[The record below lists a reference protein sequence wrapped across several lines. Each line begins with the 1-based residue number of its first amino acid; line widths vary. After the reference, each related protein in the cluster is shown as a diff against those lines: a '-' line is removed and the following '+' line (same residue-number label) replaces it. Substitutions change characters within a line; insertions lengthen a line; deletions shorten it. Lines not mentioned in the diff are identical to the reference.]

1 MVANDI
7 TVTFDEIS
15 NAMRD
20 YLAEIHR
27 IGHGKMWVSTT
38 LIAEQ
43 LSVSAPATV
52 RMMRRLQERGLV
64 EHLPYKGVQL
74 TLAGE
79 KAALL
84 AIRRH
89 RLSER
94 FLVDVLKMDWSEVH
108 EAAEIFQ
115 RGITAAIED
124 RIDML
129 MDYPTNCPH
138 GDPIP
143 SKSGT
148 MPQLDDRPLTV
159 VPHGVSGTISRIK
172 TREAEK
178 LRYLAD
184 VGMVPGVR
192 FLLVNRA
199 PFNGPLRIA
208 LNDRDEHII
217 GSELAAALW
226 VHCDDDPPSKPERT
240 EETNG

>member
-1 MVANDI
+1 MSEDDI
-7 TVTFDEIS
+7 TVTFEEIS

-52 RMMRRLQERGLV
+52 RMMHRLQNRGLV

-79 KAALL
+79 KVALL

-89 RLSER
+89 RLAER

-108 EAAEIFQ
+108 EEAEVFQ
-115 RGITAAIED
+115 RGITSAIED
-124 RIDML
+124 RIDAL
-129 MDYPTNCPH
+129 MDFPTNCPH

-143 SKSGT
+143 SKSGV
-148 MPQLDDRPLTV
+148 MPQVDDRPLTV
-159 VPHGVSGTISRIK
+159 VPRGVSGTISRIK
-172 TREAEK
+172 TRETEK
-178 LRYLAD
+178 LQYLAK
-184 VGMVPGVR
+184 VGMVPGTP
-192 FLLVNRA
+192 FLLVNRG
-199 PFNGPLRIA
+199 PFNGPLRA
-208 LNDRDEHII
+208 RLNDRDEYII
-217 GSELAAALW
+217 GNELAAAIW
-226 VHCDDDPPSKPERT
+226 VHREDDFQEMQKDTSEI
-240 EETNG
+240 ND

>member
-1 MVANDI
+1 MNEDDFI
-7 TVTFDEIS
+7 MTFEKIS

-52 RMMRRLQERGLV
+52 RMMHRLQSRGLV

-74 TLAGE
+74 TVAGE
-79 KAALL
+79 KTALL

-89 RLSER
+89 RLAER
-94 FLVDVLKMDWSEVH
+94 FLVDVLHMDWSEVH
-108 EAAEIFQ
+108 EEAEIFQ
-115 RGITAAIED
+115 HGITSTIED

-129 MDYPTNCPH
+129 MNYPTNCPH

-143 SKSGT
+143 GKSGV

-172 TREAEK
+172 TREAKK
-178 LRYLAD
+178 LEYLAQ
-184 VGMVPGVR
+184 VGMVPGAR

-199 PFNGPLRIA
+199 PFNGPLRVQ
-208 LNDRDEHII
+208 LNDRDEYII
-217 GSELAAALW
+217 GNELAAAIW
-226 VHCDDDPPSKPERT
+226 VHCDDKPQKPVIIEKT
-240 EETNG
+240 HD